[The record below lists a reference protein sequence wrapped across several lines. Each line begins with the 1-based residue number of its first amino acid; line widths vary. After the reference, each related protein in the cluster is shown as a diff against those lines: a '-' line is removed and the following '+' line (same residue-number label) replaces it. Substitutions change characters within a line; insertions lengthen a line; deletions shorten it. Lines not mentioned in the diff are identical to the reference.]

1 MTKLAN
7 GLIMAV
13 AAGLVVGLLRVS
25 YLFFPGFL
33 LTDVVL
39 FGLLG
44 AWIAHRWT
52 QRWCLWTAVA
62 VLPSVVL
69 AASML
74 DVPGGRS
81 LVQAA
86 RASQGFS
93 IALIPL
99 QRILGRRTDHLER
112 AEARD
117 RGDPAEVERRSG
129 RVVEVTSGE
138 LLSLNERSA

>member
-7 GLIMAV
+7 GLIIAV

-44 AWIAHRWT
+44 AWIAHRWAE
-52 QRWCLWTAVA
+52 RWWLWTAVA
-62 VLPSVVL
+62 VLPSVML

-74 DVPGGRS
+74 GVPGSRS
-81 LVQAA
+81 LVQGTGG
-86 RASQGFS
+86 SQAFS

-99 QRILGRRTDHLER
+99 SGFSGGALIAWNERRRETG
-112 AEARD
+112 EAR
-117 RGDPAEVERRSG
+117 
-129 RVVEVTSGE
+129 
-138 LLSLNERSA
+138 